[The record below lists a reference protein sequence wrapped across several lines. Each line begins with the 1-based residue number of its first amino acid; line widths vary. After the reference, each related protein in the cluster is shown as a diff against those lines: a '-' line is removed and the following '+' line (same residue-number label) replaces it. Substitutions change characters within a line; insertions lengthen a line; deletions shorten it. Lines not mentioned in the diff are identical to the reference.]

1 MPTPATFDEF
11 LDVLAESGLVDEKRL
26 EAFLEQWYVASSVP
40 ENPRELAEDMLKAGL
55 ITPFQKDN
63 LLQGKRHGYII
74 ADKYI
79 LLGHLGAG
87 GMGSVYLC
95 EHKVMRRR
103 VALKVLPPALVAKDP
118 EYLERFHREAR
129 AAAALDHPNIVRAHD
144 VDQDDK
150 FHFLVMEYVE
160 GTNLHDLTLK
170 EGPLDVQRAAD
181 YIAQAATGLE
191 HAHEAGLVHRDI
203 KPSNL
208 LVDRKGT
215 VKILDMGLALFFQE
229 KGESLT
235 QQYDAS
241 AVLGTAD
248 YLAPEQ
254 VGDSHGVD
262 IRADI
267 YSLGLTFFFLL
278 TGKSP
283 YGEEGTVAQKLLW
296 HQLRPAKSV
305 REFRPDVPEELAAII
320 DKMIAKKPAQRF
332 QTPGEVVEALAPW
345 AQGLADA
352 VEAEEAPP
360 AGQETVDFTPTEA
373 DMAAPTLRR
382 RASPPG
388 TAPDSDTQVPAPT
401 GARRPKTVRVS
412 QATPTNRQARPERRE
427 KAGGP
432 KPRSSAKYRRPK
444 ARPAGFWTPQWLIW
458 AGAAGGLLLVLLLG
472 VVLWAVIHRLNA
484 RKSAAQDEVAQGVGP
499 ADSRPKTPEGPKPR
513 PTTPLIP
520 IPAPEPKPP
529 AEPPPK
535 PILPTPPPPPPPVVK
550 KSQSVGDYFPKPG
563 ATLFYDFGDYS
574 RGGTV
579 VVRRKWEVKDNG
591 VIDATAI
598 KAGVVEGHPLLEGGK
613 VKWLRATPKKEQ
625 YSYRQ
630 TDSHVEFG
638 TDATALEPILPL
650 MAAEGDTW
658 KAQLPNGDFRTYT
671 VVKFDRYKDHPT
683 VVIQDSVPY
692 AADAEIVTV
701 RTYAK
706 GIGEVARTVNL
717 EKKGAGKQLLAEMK
731 LVDE

>member
-11 LDVLAESGLVDEKRL
+11 LEVLGDSGILDEKRL
-26 EAFLEQWYVASSVP
+26 EAFMEQWYVASSVP
-40 ENPRELAEDMLKAGL
+40 DDPRIFAEDMLKAGL

-63 LLQGKRHGYII
+63 LLQGKRRGYII

-87 GMGSVYLC
+87 GMGSVFLC

-129 AAAALDHPNIVRAHD
+129 AAAALDHPNIVRAFD
-144 VDQDDK
+144 VDHDEK

-160 GTNLHDLTLK
+160 GTSLHDLISK
-170 EGPLDVQRAAD
+170 EGPLDIQLAAD

-283 YGEEGTVAQKLLW
+283 YGEDGTVAQKLLW

-305 REFRPDVPEELAAII
+305 REFRPEVPEGLAAII
-320 DKMIAKKPAQRF
+320 AKMIAKKPGQRY
-332 QTPGEVVEALAPW
+332 QTPGEVAEALAEW
-345 AQGLADA
+345 AQGAADA
-352 VEAEEAPP
+352 VEAEEVPP
-360 AGQETVDFTPTEA
+360 ASQETVEFTPAKA
-373 DMAAPTLRR
+373 DQPTPPVRR
-382 RASPPG
+382 RASPPAIAADVD
-388 TAPDSDTQVPAPT
+388 TEVSDSS
-401 GARRPKTVRVS
+401 GSRRTKTVRVPKS
-412 QATPTNRQARPERRE
+412 DPSHRQARPESKE
-427 KAGGP
+427 KTGP
-432 KPRSSAKYRRPK
+432 RPRSSAKHRRPR
-444 ARPAGFWTPQWLIW
+444 AQAAEFWTRSRIIW
-458 AGAAGGLLLVLLLG
+458 AGTVGGLVLVLSTGALVWALVHSLRETRAAKDAAHVADTSPAIVPG
-472 VVLWAVIHRLNA
+472 VPNT
-484 RKSAAQDEVAQGVGP
+484 GP
-499 ADSRPKTPEGPKPR
+499 NPSLVPSSS
-513 PTTPLIP
+513 
-520 IPAPEPKPP
+520 PKPP
-529 AEPPPK
+529 PEPPPK
-535 PILPTPPPPPPPVVK
+535 PPPTPEPKPMPSPPPVVVK
-550 KSQSVGDYFPKPG
+550 NTQALGDYFPKPG
-563 ATLFYDFGDYS
+563 AMLYYDFGDYS
-574 RGGTV
+574 RGANV
-579 VVRRKWEVKDNG
+579 VVRRKWEVKDKG
-591 VIDATAI
+591 VIEATPI
-598 KAGVVEGHPLLEGGK
+598 RTGVVEGHPLLEGGK
-613 VKWLRATPKKEQ
+613 VKWLSARPLKKEL
-625 YSYRQ
+625 YSYSQ
-630 TDSHVEFG
+630 TESHVEFG
-638 TDATALEPILPL
+638 TDSAAREPILQL
-650 MAAEGDTW
+650 TAAEGDTW
-658 KAQLPNGDFRTYT
+658 KSQMPNGDMKIYK
-671 VVKFDRYKDHPT
+671 VVKFDRYKEHPS

-692 AADAEIVTV
+692 GDDAEIVTV

-717 EKKGAGKQLLAEMK
+717 ETKGKAAGKQLLAEMK